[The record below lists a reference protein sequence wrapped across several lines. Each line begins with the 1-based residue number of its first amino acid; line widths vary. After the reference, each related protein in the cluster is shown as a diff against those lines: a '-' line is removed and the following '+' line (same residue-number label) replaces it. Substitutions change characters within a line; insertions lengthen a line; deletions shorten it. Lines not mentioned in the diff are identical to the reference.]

1 MKTILNGIKNENPI
15 FVLMLGLCPAL
26 AVTTKFENAYLMG
39 FCVLFVLVFSSIV
52 VSLLRKIIPEN
63 VRIPVYVL
71 IVGTFV
77 TVIEMLLGK
86 YAKEIQGILGI
97 YLPLIVV
104 NCVVLGRCL
113 SVYGKENVGKSFLDA
128 VGIGLGYTIA
138 LLIIAF
144 FREVLGTNSIT
155 LMDKISVFTGYRAI
169 YQVLPNNSIFPISVL
184 TTPAGAF
191 LTIGILLGVIH
202 HIGGGKNASH

>member
-39 FCVLFVLVFSSIV
+39 ICVLFVLIFSSII
-52 VSLLRKIIPEN
+52 VSLLRGIIPEN

-77 TVIEMLLGK
+77 TAIEMLLGR

-113 SVYGKENVGKSFLDA
+113 SIYGKEKVGKSFLDA
-128 VGIGLGYTIA
+128 VGIGLGYTVA

-144 FREVLGTNSIT
+144 FREVLGTNTIT
-155 LMDKISVFTGYRAI
+155 LMDKISVFTGYRAV
-169 YQVLPNNSIFPISVL
+169 YQILPFTSIFPISVL

-191 LTIGILLGVIH
+191 LTIGVLLGIIN
-202 HIGGGKNASH
+202 HIGGDKNASH